1 MAATDETNSIQ
12 QRVNDICNE
21 LYASGT
27 KPSVRLV
34 LSMLPDVKST
44 STVHKYF
51 ANWKKELDANQQSLY
66 NKLGFSSEFTQG
78 FMKEISRFNIEGERY
93 YKEQAFD
100 ANDQRDV
107 ALDELSA
114 AEDRLYKQT
123 AVLEQKESE
132 CTELQAELIKSHEKL
147 KAELAKENESHSV
160 IVAELRRQLTESQK
174 DNKALATANETLR
187 TDIAKS
193 ELKLEG
199 NEKYVNEVKSQN
211 NALVS
216 ENKDLQGKIAEDN
229 KTLARQ
235 EATISGND
243 RLIKN
248 LESTTSTA
256 QKEALQA
263 NTERLSTHDSLEK
276 SRLALD
282 VSNSNLSSNRDRLT
296 EANVSITELRK
307 TIEEQSAV
315 ISKLTS

>member
-123 AVLEQKESE
+123 AVLEQKECE

-256 QKEALQA
+256 QQEALQS

-282 VSNSNLSSNRDRLT
+282 MSNSNLSSNRDRLT
-296 EANVSITELRK
+296 EANASITELRK